1 MAFLA
6 YKGGRI
12 HYTDC
17 YSKKYAV
24 VLLHG
29 FLESSTMWNNFAL
42 NLSKTYRVITVDLPG
57 HGKTDCFGYVH
68 DMEIMAQAVQAVL
81 KHLKVRKAILIGH
94 SMGGYAALAFADLF
108 PDSVKGL
115 CLFHSTA
122 YADSESKQNDRIR
135 AAALVKENAAS
146 FIRKAIPNL
155 FRPKNRKI
163 FAEAVKSLKEEA
175 LQTSVQGIIA
185 AIEGMRL
192 RKNRDLILAF
202 SPYPKAMII
211 GEFDKAVNY
220 NDSIEQLGLNQEI
233 QSLILPIG
241 HMGFIEDPYA
251 CLKFIRKFLR
261 SCTTKTE
268 V

>member
-6 YKGGRI
+6 FKGGRI

-17 YSKKYAV
+17 YSKKYVV

-29 FLESSTMWNNFAL
+29 FLESSTMWNEYAL
-42 NLSKTYRVITVDLPG
+42 NLSKTYRVVTIDLPG

-68 DMEIMAQAVQAVL
+68 DMEIMAQAVHAVL
-81 KHLKVRKAILIGH
+81 KHLKIRKTILVGH
-94 SMGGYAALAFADLF
+94 SMGGYAALAFADLY
-108 PDSVKGL
+108 PDYVKGL
-115 CLFHSTA
+115 CLFHSTS
-122 YADSESKQNDRIR
+122 YADSETKQQDRIR
-135 AAALVKENAAS
+135 AAALVKDNASS

-155 FRPKNRKI
+155 FRLKNRKL
-163 FAEAVKSLKEEA
+163 FAHKVNELKNEA
-175 LQTSVQGIIA
+175 LSTSVQGIIA

-211 GEFDKAVNY
+211 GEYDKAVNY
-220 NDSIEQLGLNQEI
+220 NDSIEQLKLNPEI

-261 SCTTKTE
+261 TCTTKTDS
-268 V
+268 